1 MPEAAVSVQI
11 ATHQVSEYSY
21 ANDVWMPKAPMSTSR
36 FRHEATVSQEA
47 VLVFGGASSSLCPP
61 EDEGGLADC
70 TLRPLATS
78 EAYYDTANPDV
89 YIYTPS
95 K

>member
-1 MPEAAVSVQI
+1 MSVQI

-47 VLVFGGASSSLCPP
+47 VLVFGGASSSLCSPG
-61 EDEGGLADC
+61 DEGGLADC